1 MADKPERDEHS
12 GMETTGH
19 EWDGIKELNTPL
31 PRWWL
36 WTFYLTIIW
45 GIGYVIAYPAWPMIS
60 GATPG
65 VLGYSSRMD
74 VKEDIAMAREAW
86 SGLDQRI
93 AAMELEEIQADQELA
108 TYAQAGGAA
117 VFKTF
122 CAQCHGAGAAG
133 AMGYYPNLLDDDWIW
148 GGDVEAI
155 YQTIAHGVR
164 WEEDDD
170 TRLSQ
175 MPAFG
180 DDELLTEEEIA
191 AVTEYVRSLSG
202 LENAA
207 TEEGATLF
215 AENCAAG
222 HGDEGL
228 GVTELGAPNLAD
240 TIWLYGGEREAIV
253 ATITH
258 SRGGI
263 MPAWANRLSETQI
276 KQVAIYVHELGGGE

>member
-215 AENCAAG
+215 AENCAAC

-240 TIWLYGGEREAIV
+240 AIWLYGGEREAI
-253 ATITH
+253 
-258 SRGGI
+258 
-263 MPAWANRLSETQI
+263 WANRLSETQI

>member
-1 MADKPERDEHS
+1 MADKPERDAHS

-45 GIGYVIAYPAWPMIS
+45 GVGYVIAYPAWPMIS

-65 VLGYSSRMD
+65 VLGYSSR
-74 VKEDIAMAREAW
+74 VAVREDIARAREAW

-93 AAMELEEIQADQELA
+93 AATPLEEIQADQELSA
-108 TYAQAGGAA
+108 YAQAGGAA

-122 CAQCHGAGAAG
+122 CAQCHGSGAAG
-133 AMGYYPNLLDDDWIW
+133 AKGYPNLLDDDWIW
-148 GGDVEAI
+148 GGDIEAI
-155 YQTIAHGVR
+155 HQTIAHGVR
-164 WEEDDD
+164 SASDDD
-170 TRLSQ
+170 TRFNQ

-180 DDELLTEEEIA
+180 DDELLTKEEIA
-191 AVTEYVRSLSG
+191 SVAGYVLSLSG
-202 LENAA
+202 KAGEA
-207 TEEGATLF
+207 TAEGAALF
-215 AENCAAG
+215 ADNCASC
-222 HGDEGL
+222 HGDG
-228 GVTELGAPNLAD
+228 GNGNPELGAPDLTDA
-240 TIWLYGGEREAIV
+240 IWLYGGDRDTII

-258 SRGGI
+258 SRGGV